1 MRLYNFLLPLTMA
14 WATNGAVLNAYAKP
28 ENDFAVGGLLAPR
41 KCPNFA
47 GTDTG
52 KLLGTEVKGCGWKL
66 GLICASLAVGCPTG
80 CLAAMIE
87 TG

>member
-1 MRLYNFLLPLTMA
+1 MRSSNFLLPLMMA
-14 WATNGAVLNAYAKP
+14 WATNGAVLNAYPNA
-28 ENDFAVGGLLAPR
+28 ESDLAERALLVPS

-47 GTDTG
+47 GTDTA
-52 KLLGTEVKGCGWKL
+52 KLLGANLQGCGWEA

>member
-1 MRLYNFLLPLTMA
+1 MVA
-14 WATNGAVLNAYAKP
+14 WATNGAVLNAYPNA
-28 ENDFAVGGLLAPR
+28 ENDLAVRALLVPK

-47 GTDTG
+47 GTDTK
-52 KLLGTEVKGCGWKL
+52 KLLGAELKGCSWEA